1 MILTATVARRS
12 PSRLLDN
19 LMTFTKSSIT
29 ATVFA
34 AVLWLACSTA
44 CPSQLQAQGPEN
56 TLVVVNEE
64 SPDSLAIANLYISLR
79 NIPPT
84 NVVYVSGITT
94 IKNDF
99 ESSGTSPF
107 SRQIW
112 KPVTDAIKD
121 RGLADQITC
130 ITYSAGFPTRINV
143 QPQKNKYLAA
153 TNKKY
158 NIQQH
163 APWASISSLTY
174 LSDNAFSDQPTFLD
188 PRINRFANQRPGR
201 VLQNPFV
208 GNDGQLY
215 STGETAIKTGE
226 YARAAASF
234 SKLVAKHP
242 HQAPVIYALA
252 RAKAFQSDGPAAIKL
267 LQQAQAEGFAY
278 RSLVINDS
286 CFADLKTNEDFV
298 AVLSRME
305 NFADGTSPSRAF
317 LPNSYWSKNGWPSG
331 TPQQGDRY
339 LLSTVLALTG
349 KNQSTLDQALTQ
361 IKRSVEADGTK
372 PRGNVYFAKHKDPRS
387 RTRQAQFDAA
397 AAELKTLK
405 RPAKIISQ
413 RLPEND
419 RRVVGATLGNAKID
433 WKATGSNFLP
443 GALCDNFTSY
453 GGWWAKSAQ
462 TQLTDFLNAGAAG
475 ASGTVYEP
483 YTIPWKIPNARLH
496 AHYARGCTMAE
507 SFYQSVSN
515 PFQLLIVGDPL
526 CCPFGDFPEF
536 KVTGLKQDATVT
548 SNFTLSIQPSS
559 NSPKVRHYEI
569 YFDGVFMTKIEDQL
583 KLRVAIDAVSDGF
596 HELRVVGVADSPTAN
611 RTSRRL
617 EFVIDRKKQRISLE
631 TASTKIQIGGKL
643 KLTAIAN
650 TGDRIQIQ
658 QNSRTLV
665 SLNSGEIVEIA
676 ASKIGSGRT
685 QLQAVTTTADGSVV
699 ASTPLDIEVV
709 R

>member
-1 MILTATVARRS
+1 MNATMTCHSSLRIWPTILSAMV
-12 PSRLLDN
+12 LCVVGL
-19 LMTFTKSSIT
+19 
-29 ATVFA
+29 FA
-34 AVLWLACSTA
+34 NNPLV
-44 CPSQLQAQGPEN
+44 AQGPEN
-56 TLVVVNEE
+56 TIVVVNEE

-94 IKNDF
+94 IKDDF
-99 ESSGTSPF
+99 ESSHTSPF

-121 RGLADQITC
+121 RGLTDQITC
-130 ITYSAGFPTRINV
+130 ITYSAGFPTRISV
-143 QPQKNKYLAA
+143 QPQMKKYLAA

-174 LSDNAFSDQPTFLD
+174 LSDNAFSDQPTFFD

-208 GNDGQLY
+208 GDDGQLY
-215 STGETAIKTGE
+215 SAAETAIKTGE

-252 RAKAFQSDGPAAIKL
+252 RAKAFQGDGPAAIKL

-278 RSLVINDS
+278 RSLVENDS
-286 CFADLKTNEDFV
+286 CFADLKTNNDFV

-305 NFADGTSPSRAF
+305 NFADGSSPSRAF

-387 RTRQAQFDAA
+387 RTRQSQFASA
-397 AAELKTLK
+397 VAELKTLK
-405 RPAKIISQ
+405 RSVKVIEQ

-433 WKATGSNFLP
+433 WKATGSSFVP

-453 GGWWAKSAQ
+453 GGWWAKSGQ

-483 YTIPWKIPNARLH
+483 FTIPWKIPNARLH

-526 CCPFGDFPEF
+526 CCPFGDFPKF

-548 SNFTLSIQPSS
+548 SSFTLGIKPSS

-569 YFDGVFMTKIEDQL
+569 YFDGVFMTKLKDQL
-583 KLRVAIDAVSDGF
+583 KLRVAIDAISDGY
-596 HELRVVGVADSPTAN
+596 HDLRVVAVGDSLAAN
-611 RTSRRL
+611 RTS
-617 EFVIDRKKQRISLE
+617 ENIGFVVNQKDQRVSLDVAKKRIPIDGKLTL
-631 TASTKIQIGGKL
+631 TATSTSGGKIQVI
-643 KLTAIAN
+643 
-650 TGDRIQIQ
+650 
-658 QNSRTLV
+658 QNSRV
-665 SLNSGEIVEIA
+665 IASLNSGQIISIPA
-676 ASKIGSGRT
+676 AKLGLGT
-685 QLQAVTTTADGSVV
+685 AQLRAINVFDDRSVIQ
-699 ASTPLDIEVV
+699 STPLNVTISE
-709 R
+709 